1 MVWYTSI
8 KNIIKIY
15 QIYKLSYFFILAS
28 VTAITCPIGGL
39 LAGYSLDKI
48 GRKTTLTVINI
59 ISIISWLIMAYSSE
73 TDPEL
78 FYIELIVARVI
89 IGE

>member
-1 MVWYTSI
+1 
-8 KNIIKIY
+8 
-15 QIYKLSYFFILAS
+15 
-28 VTAITCPIGGL
+28 
-39 LAGYSLDKI
+39 
-48 GRKTTLTVINI
+48 
-59 ISIISWLIMAYSSE
+59 MAYSSE